1 MINKNLK
8 KILNDEEINS
18 IKDIRMN
25 MRPSEIKPEIY
36 YRITEIFEKK

>member
-1 MINKNLK
+1 MINKKFK